1 MESSLA
7 DSAARFSHGLDQ
19 ATEGAIPAGLPGG
32 TIHNETGG
40 RVKGEGREEH
50 SCVEGCLRQRAENAT
65 FRLPESPRNRARAA
79 AGSYPLSATEKGPSG
94 EAGRVVH
101 TAASLLGHHPRR
113 CVPPKF

>member
-50 SCVEGCLRQRAENAT
+50 SCVER
-65 FRLPESPRNRARAA
+65 
-79 AGSYPLSATEKGPSG
+79 
-94 EAGRVVH
+94 
-101 TAASLLGHHPRR
+101 
-113 CVPPKF
+113 

>member
-1 MESSLA
+1 VESSLA

-50 SCVEGCLRQRAENAT
+50 SCVER
-65 FRLPESPRNRARAA
+65 
-79 AGSYPLSATEKGPSG
+79 
-94 EAGRVVH
+94 
-101 TAASLLGHHPRR
+101 
-113 CVPPKF
+113 

>member
-1 MESSLA
+1 MRRNIRSITLRVAVESSLA

-50 SCVEGCLRQRAENAT
+50 SCVER
-65 FRLPESPRNRARAA
+65 
-79 AGSYPLSATEKGPSG
+79 
-94 EAGRVVH
+94 
-101 TAASLLGHHPRR
+101 
-113 CVPPKF
+113 